1 MDVRHAATP
10 RGLNV
15 SLAVAVSRHSAVT
28 WDDAALP
35 DDFEAIGRLLGL
47 TPRQARERV
56 MRLAEQAA
64 ERENWYGL
72 SPPGDRVG
80 IAI

>member
-15 SLAVAVSRHSAVT
+15 SLAVAVARHSAIS

-47 TPRQARERV
+47 SPGQARERV
-56 MRLAEQAA
+56 MRLAARAA
-64 ERENWYGL
+64 GRENWYGL
-72 SPPGDRVG
+72 TPPGARAALG
-80 IAI
+80 

>member
-1 MDVRHAATP
+1 
-10 RGLNV
+10 V
-15 SLAVAVSRHSAVT
+15 SLAVAVSRHSALS

-47 TPRQARERV
+47 TPGQARERV
-56 MRLAEQAA
+56 MRVAAQAA

-72 SPPGDRVG
+72 IPPGARVG
-80 IAI
+80 CGHMPPEPRQAHTTA